1 MIKMTDEMRDCI
13 DHALAN
19 GMPCILATVSKDG
32 QPNTS
37 YRGSTMVCDDEHLAY
52 WDRSKR
58 QSIQDLEENPKVC
71 VMFRHPAKRISWRF
85 YGEATIH
92 QEGTQREQVMA
103 RVVQPEL
110 DRDPERQGAAI
121 TVQVNKILLA
131 SGEVIQE
138 R

>member
-1 MIKMTDEMRDCI
+1 MIKMTDEMRQFI
-13 DHALAN
+13 DNGLAN

-37 YRGSTMVCDDEHLAY
+37 YRGSVMVFDDEHLAY
-52 WDRSKR
+52 WDRGKR
-58 QSIQDLEENPKVC
+58 QSVQDIEESPKVC
-71 VMFRHPAKRISWRF
+71 IMFRHPEKRIIWRF
-85 YGEATIH
+85 YGAATTH
-92 QEGTQREQVMA
+92 REGALREQVMA

-121 TVQVNKILLA
+121 MIQVSKILTA
-131 SGEVIQE
+131 TGEVLQE

>member
-1 MIKMTDEMRDCI
+1 MINMTDEMREFI
-13 DHALAN
+13 DDALAN
-19 GMPCILATVSKDG
+19 RMPCILATVSKDG

-37 YRGSTMVCDDEHLAY
+37 YRGSVMVFDDEHLAY

-58 QSIQDLEENPKVC
+58 QSIHDLQENPKVC
-71 VMFRHPAKRISWRF
+71 VMFRHPEKRIIWRF

-92 QEGTQREQVMA
+92 QEGALREQVMA

-121 TVQVNKILLA
+121 IVQVNKILLA
-131 SGEVIQE
+131 SGEVVQE